1 MSWRTAL
8 VGAAAAIGWAPVAA
22 AIVAAVYRFPV
33 PFGGYARGLDA
44 APTAALGS
52 VFYLV
57 LGGVVV
63 LGALGAAVGATLAKL
78 TPTRATGLTVAV
90 AWVIAMLGALSLA
103 LLEYVIGP
111 W

>member
-1 MSWRTAL
+1 MRMPL
-8 VGAAAAIGWAPVAA
+8 IGAAAAILWAPIAA
-22 AIVAAVYRFPV
+22 ALIAVIYRFPV
-33 PFGGYARGLDA
+33 PFGGYASGLDGA
-44 APTAALGS
+44 LTAALAS

-63 LGALGAAVGATLAKL
+63 LGALGAVAGALL
-78 TPTRATGLTVAV
+78 TRRWLTVLAGFAIAV
-90 AWVIAMLGALSLA
+90 VAALSLA